1 MFRPLSDWSW
11 RLESATGCEV
21 LLELCKS
28 RLHTFPDLGSKV
40 KNHQTSIKETKKL
53 MVIYGDLH
61 GYIYISQARNSTAK
75 CGSVFRSVAATM
87 LESFPNSGLVS
98 HEPSSY
104 WMLLGYPILTSTHLN
119 NLNRTQHCCHKYSQV
134 ASESCEFGSRQ
145 SFSIAETLEQYHGS
159 LAVQQ

>member
-1 MFRPLSDWSW
+1 MAIIGNIPYFQTNPGGGAVFHPLSNWSW

-61 GYIYISQARNSTAK
+61 GYIYIYIKPETQPPNVAPFFSL
-75 CGSVFRSVAATM
+75 CGSNDAGKLSQFRPRFA
-87 LESFPNSGLVS
+87 
-98 HEPSSY
+98 
-104 WMLLGYPILTSTHLN
+104 
-119 NLNRTQHCCHKYSQV
+119 
-134 ASESCEFGSRQ
+134 
-145 SFSIAETLEQYHGS
+145 
-159 LAVQQ
+159 

>member
-1 MFRPLSDWSW
+1 MLAACAGTGAVFRPLSDWSW

-61 GYIYISQARNSTAK
+61 GYIYLKPETQLPN
-75 CGSVFRSVAATM
+75 VAAFFALWQQRCWKAFPTPA
-87 LESFPNSGLVS
+87 SFRMNHLVIGC
-98 HEPSSY
+98 Y
-104 WMLLGYPILTSTHLN
+104 WA
-119 NLNRTQHCCHKYSQV
+119 TQ
-134 ASESCEFGSRQ
+134 F
-145 SFSIAETLEQYHGS
+145 
-159 LAVQQ
+159 

>member
-1 MFRPLSDWSW
+1 MLAACAGGAVFRPLSDWSW

-61 GYIYISQARNSTAK
+61 GYIYISSQKLNCQMWQRFSL
-75 CGSVFRSVAATM
+75 CGSNDAGK
-87 LESFPNSGLVS
+87 L
-98 HEPSSY
+98 
-104 WMLLGYPILTSTHLN
+104 
-119 NLNRTQHCCHKYSQV
+119 SQLRPRF
-134 ASESCEFGSRQ
+134 A
-145 SFSIAETLEQYHGS
+145 
-159 LAVQQ
+159 